1 MLSHNHKQ
9 FGASAIASGGYGCVF
24 NPALL
29 CKGEK
34 IRTQGISKLL
44 IKKHANQEINEIK
57 KFVPLIEQIPNY
69 NNFFI
74 ISHISSC
81 IPDKL
86 DQNDFINFNPTCN
99 KIISRVNVTEHNIN
113 NNLNKFKI
121 LNIPYGGSHIFNY
134 FKTFNKEIFD
144 TFNNSLLLLLTGG
157 ILPMNAIN
165 IYHFDL
171 KMDNMVIDNLN
182 TIRIIDWGLAGIQ
195 NNKNIPEQ
203 ALNRPIQFNC
213 PITNILLNKDVRQ
226 LIKKALLDIKSP
238 ALESNTYLKYEYILP
253 LLNKLMPEIY
263 NLQYEGHLSY
273 MKHFYVKYYK
283 AKGNYQINNDD
294 HLFKSIIIRYLAKAI
309 ITYTNKN
316 TYEFSSEKYF
326 NDVYKKTVDIFGFM
340 TCYNDLYSYIIDN
353 NTAWTDTILSKNILL
368 HKLHQLCNKYIY
380 YNIYSDKDI
389 NYSELILDIQS
400 LSFNKK
406 TLDLLAK
413 YNPNSN
419 KISNKTI
426 NKKSIKISNKR
437 SINMYNKDKKCKKGY
452 RINKKTL
459 KCKKILY

>member
-1 MLSHNHKQ
+1 MLSHNYTQ

-34 IRTQGISKLL
+34 IRTHGISKLL
-44 IKKHANQEINEIK
+44 IKKHADQELNEIK
-57 KFVPLIEQIPNY
+57 KFVPLIEQIPNHNKY
-69 NNFFI
+69 FI
-74 ISHISSC
+74 ISNISSC

-86 DQNDFINFNPTCN
+86 DQNDFIDFNPTCN
-99 KIISRVNVTEHNIN
+99 KIISRVNVTEHTIN
-113 NNLNKFKI
+113 NNLDKFKI
-121 LNIPYGGSHIFNY
+121 LNIPNGGSHIFNY
-134 FKTFNKEIFD
+134 FKTFNKETFD
-144 TFNNSLLLLLTGG
+144 IFNNSLLILLTGG
-157 ILPMNAIN
+157 ILPMNAKN

-195 NNKNIPEQ
+195 NKKNIPEQ

-213 PITNILLNKDVRQ
+213 PITNILLNKDVRH
-226 LIKKALLDIKSP
+226 LIKKALLDIKLP
-238 ALESNTYLKYEYILP
+238 ALASNTYLKYEYILP

-283 AKGNYQINNDD
+283 AKGVHQINTDD

-326 NDVYKKTVDIFGFM
+326 NDVYKKNVDIFGFM

-353 NTAWTDTILSKNILL
+353 TKWTDTLLSKKILL

-380 YNIYSDKDI
+380 YNTYSDKAI

-406 TLDLLAK
+406 KPNLLARH
-413 YNPNSN
+413 NPNSN
-419 KISNKTI
+419 KISNKKI
-426 NKKSIKISNKR
+426 NKISIKMSNKM
-437 SINMYNKDKKCKKGY
+437 SNKKCKKGY
-452 RINKKTL
+452 RINKKHL
-459 KCKKILY
+459 NAKKYYIDNIYII

>member
-1 MLSHNHKQ
+1 MVSHTHKQ

-34 IRTQGISKLL
+34 IRTHGISKLL
-44 IKKHANQEINEIK
+44 IKKHADQELNEIK

-69 NNFFI
+69 NNFYI
-74 ISHISSC
+74 ISNISAC

-99 KIISRVNVTEHNIN
+99 KIIGRINVTEKNIN
-113 NNLNKFKI
+113 NNLDKFKI
-121 LNIPYGGSHIFNY
+121 LNIPNGGSHIFNY
-134 FKTFNKEIFD
+134 LKNFNKETFD
-144 TFNNSLLLLLTGG
+144 IFNNSLLVLLTGG
-157 ILPMNAIN
+157 ILPMNAKN

-171 KMDNMVIDNLN
+171 KMDNLVIDNLN

-213 PITNILLNKDVRQ
+213 PITNILLNKDVRH
-226 LIKKALLDIKSP
+226 LIKKALLDIKPS
-238 ALESNTYLKYEYILP
+238 ALASNTYLKYEYILP

-273 MKHFYVKYYK
+273 MKHFYIKYYK
-283 AKGNYQINNDD
+283 AKGKYQINNND

-316 TYEFSSEKYF
+316 TYEFPSEKYF
-326 NDVYKKTVDIFGFM
+326 NDVYKKNVDIFGFM

-353 NTAWTDTILSKNILL
+353 NTIWNDTLLSKNILL

-380 YNIYSDKDI
+380 YNTYSDKAI

-406 TLDLLAK
+406 TLNLLAR

-419 KISNKTI
+419 KISLKM
-426 NKKSIKISNKR
+426 S
-437 SINMYNKDKKCKKGY
+437 NKDKKCKKGY

>member
-1 MLSHNHKQ
+1 M
-9 FGASAIASGGYGCVF
+9 
-24 NPALL
+24 
-29 CKGEK
+29 
-34 IRTQGISKLL
+34 
-44 IKKHANQEINEIK
+44 
-57 KFVPLIEQIPNY
+57 
-69 NNFFI
+69 
-74 ISHISSC
+74 
-81 IPDKL
+81 
-86 DQNDFINFNPTCN
+86 
-99 KIISRVNVTEHNIN
+99 
-113 NNLNKFKI
+113 
-121 LNIPYGGSHIFNY
+121 
-134 FKTFNKEIFD
+134 
-144 TFNNSLLLLLTGG
+144 
-157 ILPMNAIN
+157 
-165 IYHFDL
+165 
-171 KMDNMVIDNLN
+171 
-182 TIRIIDWGLAGIQ
+182 
-195 NNKNIPEQ
+195 
-203 ALNRPIQFNC
+203 
-213 PITNILLNKDVRQ
+213 
-226 LIKKALLDIKSP
+226 
-238 ALESNTYLKYEYILP
+238 
-253 LLNKLMPEIY
+253 
-263 NLQYEGHLSY
+263 
-273 MKHFYVKYYK
+273 
-283 AKGNYQINNDD
+283 
-294 HLFKSIIIRYLAKAI
+294 AKAI

-326 NDVYKKTVDIFGFM
+326 NDVYKKNVDIFGFM

>member
-1 MLSHNHKQ
+1 
-9 FGASAIASGGYGCVF
+9 
-24 NPALL
+24 
-29 CKGEK
+29 
-34 IRTQGISKLL
+34 
-44 IKKHANQEINEIK
+44 
-57 KFVPLIEQIPNY
+57 
-69 NNFFI
+69 
-74 ISHISSC
+74 
-81 IPDKL
+81 
-86 DQNDFINFNPTCN
+86 
-99 KIISRVNVTEHNIN
+99 
-113 NNLNKFKI
+113 
-121 LNIPYGGSHIFNY
+121 
-134 FKTFNKEIFD
+134 
-144 TFNNSLLLLLTGG
+144 
-157 ILPMNAIN
+157 
-165 IYHFDL
+165 
-171 KMDNMVIDNLN
+171 MDNMVIDNLN

-326 NDVYKKTVDIFGFM
+326 NDVYKKNVDIFGFM